1 MYFIRD
7 MYLVY
12 VKDSGS
18 DKNIQ
23 PNLKMGKGSE
33 QTFLQRRSLSG
44 QYACEKMLSIISHQG
59 NSNQNHNEI
68 PTRIP
73 LGRLSSKAGITIN
86 VNEHVNKLELIHCK
100 VVLPLW
106 KTCWLLKRLN
116 VLTI

>member
-7 MYLVY
+7 VYLVY

-18 DKNIQ
+18 DKNTQ

-33 QTFLQRRSLSG
+33 QTFLQRSLSG

-68 PTRIP
+68 PTQP
-73 LGRLSSKAGITIN
+73 L
-86 VNEHVNKLELIHCK
+86 
-100 VVLPLW
+100 
-106 KTCWLLKRLN
+106 
-116 VLTI
+116 